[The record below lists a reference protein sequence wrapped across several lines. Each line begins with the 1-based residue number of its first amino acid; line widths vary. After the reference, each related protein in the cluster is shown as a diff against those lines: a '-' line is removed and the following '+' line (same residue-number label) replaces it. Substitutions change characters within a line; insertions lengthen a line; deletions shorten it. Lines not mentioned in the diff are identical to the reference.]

1 MKQEQFIRSS
11 QSKKAKDLNQNDNR
25 GAKSKCVLYEQMEG
39 KNIDIKGRARQNG
52 IRMLMILWYWKDSL
66 QVSECENFSFYIYL
80 LKGVE

>member
-1 MKQEQFIRSS
+1 
-11 QSKKAKDLNQNDNR
+11 
-25 GAKSKCVLYEQMEG
+25 MEG